1 MTDILLFILLTLGAS
16 LVVAPI
22 IYSICKMVIDYQTKQ
37 TLNLI
42 SGIAEILSKE
52 LKSYAE
58 KIGKN

>member
-1 MTDILLFILLTLGAS
+1 MTDILSFILLTLGAS